1 MGKPS
6 PHLSALIDLALSEDL
21 GNGDLTTEALFPA
34 SGRAKARAVFLA
46 KEPLVV
52 SGLGV
57 VEWVFRRLDETCQC
71 QARVQEG
78 AAVKDRTRLATLR
91 GPLPAL
97 LSGERTA
104 LNFLRHLCGV
114 ATLTR
119 RYVEALAGTGCTLLD
134 TRKTTPGLR
143 ALEKAAVRAGGG
155 KNHRTGLFDGV
166 MIKDNHIAAA
176 GSIRLA
182 LHKARQRVPPT
193 VKIEVECQD
202 RKQVQQALDG
212 GADIIMLDNMD
223 LTQMA
228 RAVKLVGGRAKT
240 EASGRIQLAT
250 LRQVAETG
258 VDYISV
264 GALTHSAPNVDI
276 SLEILPA
283 R

>member
-1 MGKPS
+1 MARPS

-21 GNGDLTTEALFPA
+21 GNGDLTTEALFPER
-34 SGRAKARAVFLA
+34 SMARAVLLA

-52 SGLGV
+52 SGLAV
-57 VEWVFRRLDETCQC
+57 VPWVFERLDEGCRSQMK
-71 QARVQEG
+71 VKEG
-78 AAVKDRTRLATLR
+78 DRIKDGTRLAVLR
-91 GPLPAL
+91 GPVRAL

-119 RYVEALAGTGCTLLD
+119 RFAEELEGTGCTLLD

-143 ALEKAAVRAGGG
+143 ALDKAAVRAGGG

-176 GSIRLA
+176 GSIRA
-182 LHKARQRVPPT
+182 AVERARRRIPPT
-193 VKIEVECQD
+193 VRIEVECQD
-202 RKQVQQALDG
+202 LKQVKTALEA

-223 LTQMA
+223 LDQMA
-228 RAVKLVGGRAKT
+228 RAVKLVSGRAQT
-240 EASGRIQLAT
+240 EASGRMQLAT
-250 LRQVAETG
+250 LRKVAETG
-258 VDYISV
+258 VDFISV

-276 SLEILPA
+276 SLELLEV